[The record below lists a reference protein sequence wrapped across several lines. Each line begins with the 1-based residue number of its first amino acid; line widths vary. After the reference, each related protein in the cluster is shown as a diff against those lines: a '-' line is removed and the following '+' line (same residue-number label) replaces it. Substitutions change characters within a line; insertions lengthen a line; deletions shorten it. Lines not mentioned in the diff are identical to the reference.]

1 MVWRYEPASAL
12 GTVQGTSTAKAAVGM
27 ERTRRWIYISSSHTE
42 IWSKYM
48 EWIYETKWDYPTSG
62 ASKYLEEKLW
72 NHTIFVPFHQV
83 RSSLPFWPPW
93 LHLVPLLSH
102 QQQVV
107 IMDQRQNP
115 LGCSLVLKLRLADC
129 HQNQGGYD
137 FLVGGWTNTSEKYA
151 RQIGSSP
158 QVGLKIKIVSN
169 HHLVV
174 LHWHH
179 PKKT

>member
-1 MVWRYEPASAL
+1 
-12 GTVQGTSTAKAAVGM
+12 M

-42 IWSKYM
+42 IRSKYM

-62 ASKYLEEKLW
+62 VSKYLEDSSYE
-72 NHTIFVPFHQV
+72 TIPF
-83 RSSLPFWPPW
+83 SFPFIKSEAPFFWRPW
-93 LHLVPLLSH
+93 LHLVPQLSH

-129 HQNQGGYD
+129 HQNQGGND
-137 FLVGGWTNTSEKYA
+137 FLVGSWTNIWK
-151 RQIGSSP
+151 ICSSNWIIFAGI
-158 QVGLKIKIVSN
+158 GLKIQIVSN